1 MKALYK
7 EKYVFYCHSI
17 VMTGDSFKHQGLG
30 GSESA
35 LTYMA
40 QEISRCGKEVIV
52 FCKTDAPGLYNGVYY
67 ERIERFAAFIQR
79 TIIDI
84 FISVRSPDIF
94 AAPIKARLKALWL
107 HDAADQPHLLSL
119 HDESIRSQIDCYI
132 TLSQWQTQG
141 LVEKF
146 DLPKDKI
153 FVSRNGVKRQYF
165 KTYRNR
171 RKQRLVYTSTPF
183 RGLEV
188 LLRIFPEIRKQVHD
202 AELFVYSSM
211 SVYGF
216 SAQEDQERFGHIYK
230 SCQQPGV
237 TLVGSIPQKELA
249 RELSHAKVFVYPN
262 IFNETSCIA
271 ALEGQAAGLP
281 VVASER
287 GALPETVRDGR
298 TGILVPHEIGSP
310 AFCEGFV
317 RSAVELLTDP
327 EKWQSMSSAA
337 HERVMQ
343 HFCWDTIA
351 AEWVDLFDQT
361 IPRLSLCM
369 IVRDESQSIEKCLKS
384 VEPIVDQIVVVDT
397 GSTDNTKAIA
407 ASCGAEVFDFEW
419 NNDFSAARNF
429 SLEKARGDWI
439 LVLDADELISKK
451 DLQKMRQLLNV
462 SDAYRFFQRS
472 YLNDS
477 TVVGWKANTS
487 DDKEA
492 AGYSG
497 YFDSPLT
504 RLFRNG
510 LGFRFEGAVHELI
523 EPSIAQKKSEIVNT
537 TIPIHHYGKVV
548 AKEYLQQKGQLY
560 LKIGQAK
567 TLEYPD
573 DPRAHYDLG
582 AQYFEMNRLAEA
594 KAEFEKALSC
604 DPQYY
609 RALCDLG
616 LIYAKDEKYAQA
628 RELLDKT
635 IVIKPEY
642 ISAHVNLGIVYEG
655 LGDLQKAKE
664 SFESALRL
672 DPANSEALKNCGL
685 IRFYQQEFEEAYR
698 YFARLKQKNS
708 VEAVFAEYAH
718 TCYELGKACVA
729 EKDFTRAKK
738 YFLEALEH
746 NQSHL
751 KTWNDLGVLYANHG
765 ATAEAEQC
773 FLKVISEAHMHDET
787 AEDCSKAYVNLG
799 FVYNNKG
806 EFKRAIDV
814 LERAVELQPTDSE
827 IYNHI
832 GIAKCGIGQLAEG
845 VKFFEMTL
853 KLNPHHGAAKINLT
867 RVNETLIQELNYQ
880 AAQSQEF
887 NRE

>member
-1 MKALYK
+1 MKEFYK

-40 QEISRCGKEVIV
+40 QEISRCGKDVIV

-67 ERIERFAAFIQR
+67 ERIERFAAFLQC
-79 TIIDI
+79 TIMDV
-84 FISVRSPDIF
+84 FISVRSPDVF
-94 AAPIKARLKALWL
+94 SVPIKARVKALWL
-107 HDAADQPHLLSL
+107 HDAADQPHLLAL
-119 HDESIRSQIDCYI
+119 HDEAIRAQIDCYI
-132 TLSQWQTQG
+132 TISQWQTQG
-141 LVEKF
+141 LIEKF

-153 FVSRNGVKRQYF
+153 FISRNGVKKQYF
-165 KTYRNR
+165 KTYRSR

-188 LLRIFPEIRKQVHD
+188 LLKLFPKIRRRVHD
-202 AELFVYSSM
+202 AELYVYSSM
-211 SVYGF
+211 SVYGI

-237 TLVGSIPQKELA
+237 TLTGSIPQKELA

-281 VVASER
+281 VVASLK
-287 GALPETVRDGR
+287 GALPETVSHGQ
-298 TGILVPHEIGSP
+298 TGILIPDEIDSP
-310 AFCEGFV
+310 LFSERFV
-317 RSAVELLTDP
+317 NAVVGLLTDTVQW
-327 EKWQSMSSAA
+327 EEMSTAA
-337 HERVMQ
+337 HERILTD
-343 HFCWDTIA
+343 FCWDTIA
-351 AEWVDLFDQT
+351 AEWVEFFSRS

-369 IVRDESQSIEKCLKS
+369 IVRNEEKTIEKCLQS
-384 VEPIVDQIVVVDT
+384 VEEIVDQVIVVDT

-407 ASCGAEVFDFEW
+407 AARGAEVFDFEW

-429 SLEKARGDWI
+429 SIEQASGDWI
-439 LVLDADELISKK
+439 LVLDADECISRK
-451 DLQKMRQLLNV
+451 DLEKIRQLLNV

-477 TVVGWKANTS
+477 TVVGWKANES

-510 LGFRFEGAVHELI
+510 LGFRFEGKVHEII
-523 EPSIAQKKSEIVNT
+523 EPSIARNKREVVNT
-537 TIPIHHYGKVV
+537 NIPIHHYGKVV

-560 LKIGQAK
+560 LKIGQTK
-567 TLEYPD
+567 TIEYPD
-573 DPRAHYDLG
+573 DPRSHYDLG

-594 KAEFEKALSC
+594 QAAFEKALEC

-616 LIYAKDEKYAQA
+616 LIYAKEEKYDRA
-628 RELLDKT
+628 RALLEET
-635 IVIKPEY
+635 ISINPEY
-642 ISAHVNLGIVYEG
+642 ISAYVNLGIVYEG
-655 LGDLQKAKE
+655 LGDLAKAKD
-664 SFESALRL
+664 SFETALQL
-672 DPANSEALKNCGL
+672 DHSNIEALKNCAL
-685 IRFYQQEFEEAYR
+685 INFYQQDFDKAYM
-698 YFARLKQKNS
+698 YFSRLKQKDS
-708 VEAVFAEYAH
+708 VETVFVEYSH
-718 TCYELGKACVA
+718 TCYELARQATVDKNLS
-729 EKDFTRAKK
+729 RAKK
-738 YFLEALEH
+738 MFKESLLF

-751 KTWNDLGVLYANHG
+751 KAWNDLGVLCSNHG
-765 ATAEAEQC
+765 EVSEAEEC
-773 FLKVISEAHMHDET
+773 FLKVLAEAHMHDET
-787 AEDCSKAYVNLG
+787 AEECSKAYVNLG

-806 EFKRAIDV
+806 EFKKAIDV
-814 LERAVELQPTDSE
+814 LERALELQPTDPE

-853 KLNPHHGAAKINLT
+853 KLNPEHSAAKVNLK

-880 AAQSQEF
+880 ATSTEGYS
-887 NRE
+887 RE